1 MGAVFPFLPYSES
14 VSLFLV
20 ESGPK
25 QASASDFIE
34 QQYRNSVKAKG
45 GDNDGCA
52 ANTMGGSAN
61 DSF

>member
-25 QASASDFIE
+25 QASPSDFIE
-34 QQYRNSVKAKG
+34 QQYRNSVKAK